1 MGKNLQD
8 HLGISYF
15 LKSKITKNN
24 KYTIGTILI
33 LDLIEPINLRAT
45 LLSGQAFRWKYKSG
59 WFDGV
64 IGDTGIRLRE
74 ISDMKIEFY
83 CEPDKE
89 EHFTKQLLDYLGYQY
104 LSLIHI

>member
-1 MGKNLQD
+1 M
-8 HLGISYF
+8 
-15 LKSKITKNN
+15 
-24 KYTIGTILI
+24 I

-64 IGDTGIRLRE
+64 IGDSGIKLRE

-104 LSLIHI
+104 NINEIYLS